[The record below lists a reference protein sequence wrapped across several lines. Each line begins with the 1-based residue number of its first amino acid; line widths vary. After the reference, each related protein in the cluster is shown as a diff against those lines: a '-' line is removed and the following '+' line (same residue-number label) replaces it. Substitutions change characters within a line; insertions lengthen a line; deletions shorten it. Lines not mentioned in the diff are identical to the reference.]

1 MVKTTHLDELV
12 DYPALVISQI
22 SRQQEVLDLLAD
34 KSGAKVKDLMDQ
46 KGNWKCFFDYE
57 YIPGTTQEVLTAVC
71 IDTDV
76 VAVRTSN
83 IKTLELYISVLCS
96 RALMPLDRAKFP
108 GVRGN
113 RVNNLLRYIDMAL
126 RQDRDFGI
134 GKLELKNVR
143 TTTAGN
149 SSFAKKTMTYLIP
162 DFNLVG

>member
-1 MVKTTHLDELV
+1 MVETTHLDELV

-34 KSGAKVKDLMDQ
+34 KSGAKVKDLMDA

-76 VAVRTSN
+76 VAVRTSAQ
-83 IKTLELYISVLCS
+83 KTLELYISVLCS
-96 RALMPLDRAKFP
+96 HALMSLDRAKFP

-113 RVNNLLRYIDMAL
+113 RINNLLRYIDMAL
-126 RQDRDFGI
+126 RLDRDFGI
-134 GKLELKNVR
+134 GKLELKSVR
-143 TTTAGN
+143 TTTSGN

-162 DFNLVG
+162 DFNLVR